1 MTDEATLDD
10 LRREIDAIDDRIHE
24 QLVRRTEVVG
34 RIADVK
40 KRRGDDALALR
51 PGREAAILRRLAA
64 RHSGDF
70 PLPALLRIWRELLA
84 GQVAIQGGLSLGVA
98 APPAGPAALHDL
110 AREHFGAAA
119 RMKEYDDTDQLLQ
132 DVWRGGVSV
141 GVVPVPDG
149 EPADAWW
156 RGLVAGGRE
165 APRIVAE
172 IPFWRGGPDGSER
185 PAAWALAKLE
195 PEATGDDVTVVAIER
210 RGEVSRGRLR
220 GDLRACGLRVETLAV
235 WRAPGRAERASYVV
249 AAEGFLAAGAPPL
262 AKLAEA
268 LAADDLGHAAVLGGF
283 ARPIRVDGS

>member
-1 MTDEATLDD
+1 MIDDGTLDE

-34 RIADVK
+34 RVADAK
-40 KRRGDDALALR
+40 KRRDGAALALR

-98 APPAGPAALHDL
+98 APDGANVFRDL

-119 RMKEYDDTDQLLQ
+119 RMKEYEDTGQLLQ

-156 RGLVAGGRE
+156 RGLVAGGRD

-172 IPFWRGGPDGSER
+172 IPFWRGGADGSGR
-185 PAAWALAKLE
+185 PAAWALAKLAPE
-195 PEATGDDVTVVAIER
+195 PTGDDVTVVAIER
-210 RGEVSRGRLR
+210 RGAVSRGRLR

-235 WRAPGRAERASYVV
+235 WRHPGRAERASYVV
-249 AAEGFLAAGAPPL
+249 AAEGFLAAAAPPL

-268 LAADDLGHAAVLGGF
+268 LADDDLGQAAVLGSF
-283 ARPIRVDGS
+283 ARPIRIGGP

>member
-1 MTDEATLDD
+1 MIDDGTLDE

-24 QLVRRTEVVG
+24 QLVRRTEIVG
-34 RIADVK
+34 RVADAK
-40 KRRGDDALALR
+40 KRRGGGALALR

-98 APPAGPAALHDL
+98 APDGANVFHDL

-119 RMKEYDDTDQLLQ
+119 RMKEYEDTGQLLQ

-156 RGLVAGGRE
+156 RGLVAGGRD

-172 IPFWRGGPDGSER
+172 IPFWRGGADGSER
-185 PAAWALAKLE
+185 PAAWALAKLA

-210 RGEVSRGRLR
+210 RGAVSRGRLR

-235 WRAPGRAERASYVV
+235 WRHPGRAERASYVV
-249 AAEGFLAAGAPPL
+249 AAEGFLAADAPPL

-268 LAADDLGHAAVLGGF
+268 LADDDLGQAAVLGSF
-283 ARPIRVDGS
+283 ARPIRIDGP